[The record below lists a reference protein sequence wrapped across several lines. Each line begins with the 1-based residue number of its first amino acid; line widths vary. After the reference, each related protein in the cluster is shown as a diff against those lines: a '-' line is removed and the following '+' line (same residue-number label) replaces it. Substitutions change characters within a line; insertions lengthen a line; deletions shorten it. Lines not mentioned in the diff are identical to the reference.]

1 MGNLKKVCCSSI
13 ACLMVST
20 VFSFGGAPE
29 HLSAVKNS
37 SYLKYDLVHPLHRVE
52 GVSKDVSC
60 TMDFDEASRTV
71 QAATFVAEVMSF
83 DSGNSSR
90 DSHAMEVLDAITYP
104 EVSFTSKKIVE
115 TGQNLD
121 VEGDLTFHGQT
132 RPIDFPATWAT
143 SGGKI
148 SVDGKAAVSLTAFGI
163 QRPSLLLIPVEDT
176 LHISFSMVFVEP
188 SQGSH

>member
-1 MGNLKKVCCSSI
+1 MRKFKKVCSCSI
-13 ACLMVST
+13 ACLLAYTAISY
-20 VFSFGGAPE
+20 GGAPE
-29 HLSAVKNS
+29 HLSAVKNDS
-37 SYLKYDLVHPLHRVE
+37 FLKYELVHPLHRVE
-52 GVSKDVSC
+52 GVSKDLSC
-60 TMDFDEASRTV
+60 TMDFDEATRTV

-115 TGQNLD
+115 SGQNLD

-132 RPIDFPATWAT
+132 KPIDFPATWAS

-148 SVDGKAAVSLTAFGI
+148 SVDGKADVSLTAFGI
-163 QRPSLLLIPVEDT
+163 ERPSLLLIPVEDT
-176 LHISFSMVFVEP
+176 LHIAFTMVFSEP
-188 SQGSH
+188 TQGSH